1 MNYIIIV
8 IDWRNK
14 LDNIILETKSLIL
27 RKWNINDI
35 NDLQEG
41 LNDIEVTK
49 WKGYDNYPYTI
60 QDAKNEIETI
70 LKKYENEN
78 YYNQAIVLKSENKVI
93 GRIGLYDIYDDV
105 AHGGGIWIN
114 RKYWNRGYATEAMK
128 ARTEF
133 AFEKLNLRKIENSF
147 FEGNEASWKLQ
158 EKLGYKIEGVKRQA
172 IRCKA
177 DGIIKNECI
186 TGLLKNEWK
195 K

>member
-78 YYNQAIVLKSENKVI
+78 YYN
-93 GRIGLYDIYDDV
+93 
-105 AHGGGIWIN
+105 
-114 RKYWNRGYATEAMK
+114 
-128 ARTEF
+128 
-133 AFEKLNLRKIENSF
+133 
-147 FEGNEASWKLQ
+147 
-158 EKLGYKIEGVKRQA
+158 
-172 IRCKA
+172 
-177 DGIIKNECI
+177 
-186 TGLLKNEWK
+186 
-195 K
+195 